1 MRTSSSGHV
10 LIHRILLVLAA
21 SVSPSLAGAAGYQ
34 NPDSNP
40 VAGACVIASEIG
52 GAEAAPPCA
61 ASTPNAGADDERDLE
76 TRVFRFVDGHV
87 WRGASRP
94 SGDGGWELLDG
105 RASRRVDATE
115 VARVR
120 SERSVLQELAQ
131 LSRGLQSDDDV
142 RQLALCRWM
151 LEQGLLR
158 ECLNA
163 LDRVALRRPD
173 DTRLRALLADRS
185 FAGVL
190 PPLDGD
196 LARELKRSLSEGA
209 SATPARRELWVAR
222 LAALSEREVTLAA
235 LRTEIAQGTDVR
247 REFAIR
253 ALRRIRPAA
262 ALAEL
267 ERCAVSDRSR
277 RVTKEARLA
286 LRDAADP
293 AIATRL
299 SPRIESPS
307 ARERVGTI
315 DALGEAGYPE
325 AIGPLVEHLANL
337 MASAPANS
345 PGSPG
350 STGSA
355 GGGGSGNPRRHLSV
369 RKQVAYAQDF
379 NVEIA
384 QGSSIADPIV
394 DFAEE
399 GVVLDVAT
407 ATWQL
412 PLEVQ
417 YEGALTA
424 RALARLVRDGVR
436 RSPADWQRWW
446 SEESAKKAARAKAP
460 GVPTAPAGG

>member
-10 LIHRILLVLAA
+10 LIQRVLLVLAA
-21 SVSPSLAGAAGYQ
+21 SVPPSLAGAAGNQ
-34 NPDSNP
+34 NLAAAVSA
-40 VAGACVIASEIG
+40 VAGVEGASPAI
-52 GAEAAPPCA
+52 
-61 ASTPNAGADDERDLE
+61 NAGSDDERDTQ
-76 TRVFRFVDGHV
+76 TRLFRFVDGHF

-94 SGDGGWELLDG
+94 GAPISSGRWELLDG
-105 RASRRVDATE
+105 RASRLVDATE
-115 VARVR
+115 LSRVR
-120 SERSVLQELAQ
+120 TERAALQELAQ
-131 LSRGLQSDDDV
+131 LSRGLRGDDDV
-142 RQLALCRWM
+142 RQLALCGWM
-151 LEQGLLR
+151 LDQGLLR

-173 DTRLRALLADRS
+173 DARVRTLLADRA
-185 FAGVL
+185 FADVL
-190 PPLDGD
+190 PPPDAD
-196 LARELKRSLSEGA
+196 PARELQRCLSEGA
-209 SATPARRELWVAR
+209 GASPARRELWVKR
-222 LAALSEREVTLAA
+222 LDALSARDTTLAA
-235 LRTEIAQGTDVR
+235 LRNELARGTDVR

-253 ALRRIRPAA
+253 ALRRIQPTA

-277 RVTKEARLA
+277 RVNKEARLA

-293 AIATRL
+293 AIALRL
-299 SPRIESPS
+299 APRIESSS
-307 ARERVGTI
+307 ARERIGTI
-315 DALGEAGYPE
+315 DALGEAGYPQ
-325 AIGPLVEHLANL
+325 AIGPLVGHLANL
-337 MASAPANS
+337 MASAP
-345 PGSPG
+345 
-350 STGSA
+350 
-355 GGGGSGNPRRHLSV
+355 GGGSGGSSAPPRRHLSV
-369 RKQVAYAQDF
+369 RNQVAYAQDF

-394 DFAEE
+394 SFAED

-446 SEESAKKAARAKAP
+446 SEESARKAARERAESAP
-460 GVPTAPAGG
+460 SVPPASSGSASR